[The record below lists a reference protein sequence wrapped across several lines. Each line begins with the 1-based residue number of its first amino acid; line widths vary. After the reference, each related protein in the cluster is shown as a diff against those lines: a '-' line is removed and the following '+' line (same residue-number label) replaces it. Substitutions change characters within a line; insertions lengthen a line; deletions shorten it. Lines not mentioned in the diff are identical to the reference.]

1 MIRDCAFTSTDA
13 VKVVRT
19 YGITYKCTVFPEMCG
34 EGMESSDDPIA
45 ALIGRFEAPPP
56 YELYTFEVIV
66 RSKVSR
72 GRFSILDFD
81 LLVCTS
87 PFVVCGLLQ
96 QLTVKTYVR
105 LSGIATAVEAA
116 H

>member
-1 MIRDCAFTSTDA
+1 MIRDFAFTSTDA

-56 YELYTFEVIV
+56 YELYTFEVIAQRLAEV
-66 RSKVSR
+66 A
-72 GRFSILDFD
+72 FHLDFD

-87 PFVVCGLLQ
+87 PFVVCGHSA
-96 QLTVKTYVR
+96 TIDGKAYVR
-105 LSGIATAVEAA
+105 LSGIAIAVEAA